1 MLDASSSFATSESSK
16 ALLLNTGICENV
28 SSSVVKTIIGKKLT
42 NMFVRSTHI
51 VRPWLIKG
59 IRASGFDLIV
69 GRVGL
74 HGADG
79 KSELST

>member
-16 ALLLNTGICENV
+16 VLLLNTNICEKV
-28 SSSVVKTIIGKKLT
+28 LSSVVKTIAGKKLT
-42 NMFVRSTHI
+42 NMFMRSTHI

-59 IRASGFDLIV
+59 IRAGGFDLIV
-69 GRVGL
+69 GNVGL
-74 HGADG
+74 HRADG